1 MAAAD
6 KPHVVRESRIETDS
20 APSRTASSFSN
31 GSIAIGRASNGPYR
45 VAAVVLWRFC
55 HHRAQASGGWP
66 FIGRQAARLAQAN
79 QHIDAERHPDL
90 PADRAEIGPGIG
102 RPRVRRPRDRIG
114 CRSDHPPEL
123 VERRPVALTPE
134 MQQGQR
140 QPQPRI
146 WLHRVGTAIVDRL
159 VEHAQRG
166 VDQPRTRG
174 RFCRI
179 GHWSRTAPDAAPR
192 HVRGTQMSRIPSPNS
207 PAPRYVQ
214 SRW

>member
-6 KPHVVRESRIETDS
+6 KPHVIRESRIETDS
-20 APSRTASSFSN
+20 APSRALPSFSN
-31 GSIAIGRASNGPYR
+31 GSITTGRASSGLYR

-55 HHRAQASGGWP
+55 HDRAQASGGRP
-66 FIGRQAARLAQAN
+66 FIGRQAARLAQPD

-114 CRSDHPPEL
+114 CRGDDAPEL

-146 WLHRVGTAIVDRL
+146 GFTGCGQQSSIV
-159 VEHAQRG
+159 
-166 VDQPRTRG
+166 
-174 RFCRI
+174 
-179 GHWSRTAPDAAPR
+179 WSSTHSAE
-192 HVRGTQMSRIPSPNS
+192 
-207 PAPRYVQ
+207 
-214 SRW
+214 